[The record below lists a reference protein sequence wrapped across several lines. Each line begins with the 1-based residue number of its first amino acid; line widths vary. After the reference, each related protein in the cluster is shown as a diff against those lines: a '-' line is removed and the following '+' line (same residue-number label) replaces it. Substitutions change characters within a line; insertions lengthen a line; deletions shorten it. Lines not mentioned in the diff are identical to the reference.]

1 MKEIRLYGEMGK
13 KFGREHHFDV
23 RTPAEAVRALCSQIE
38 GFKAYLHAN
47 AKSHYKVFA
56 GGRNACDELS
66 TPCSDKEI
74 IRIAP
79 VVHGAGAVGRIV
91 VGIVLVIAAVF
102 VPALAPYAA
111 QIIGMGGSMILG
123 GVAELLSP
131 QAKNNSGPSEAAEN
145 TPSYNFNGAINTLA
159 QGHPVPL
166 AYGRIMAGSAVIS
179 AGITT
184 L

>member
-23 RTPAEAVRALCSQIE
+23 RTPAEAVRALCSQVE
-38 GFKAYLHAN
+38 GFRAYLHTHAN
-47 AKSHYKVFA
+47 SHYKVFS
-56 GGRNACDELS
+56 GGRNTCDELS
-66 TPCSDKEI
+66 APCSDKEI

-91 VGIVLVIAAVF
+91 TGIALIVVGYLVPV
-102 VPALAPYAA
+102 LAPYLYPMGASM
-111 QIIGMGGSMILG
+111 IMGG
-123 GVAELLSP
+123 VVELLSP
-131 QAKNNSGPSEAAEN
+131 QPKNNSGPTEAADN
-145 TPSYNFNGAINTLA
+145 TPSYNFNGAVNTLA